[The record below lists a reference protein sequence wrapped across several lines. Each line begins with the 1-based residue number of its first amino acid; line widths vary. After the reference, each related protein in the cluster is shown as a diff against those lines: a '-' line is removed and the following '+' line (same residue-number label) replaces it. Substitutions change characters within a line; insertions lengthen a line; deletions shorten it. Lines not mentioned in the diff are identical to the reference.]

1 MVQLPRLLDWVH
13 FPLRPQR
20 LDPGANDLG
29 RRPFRRRLPLSFGS
43 RRRRFHQLAQ
53 ASAEWIGPSN
63 GLAVRLCWLYSLL
76 RRGRPQRHETLAAEA
91 NPTNHLS
98 PQRYWP
104 LLCLVC
110 AFSLSIGP

>member
-63 GLAVRLCWLYSLL
+63 GLAVSLRRFYSLL
-76 RRGRPQRHETLAAEA
+76 RRDRPLRHETLAAEA
-91 NPTNHLS
+91 SLVNHLS
-98 PQRYWP
+98 HQRCWP
-104 LLCLVC
+104 LLCPVC
-110 AFSLSIGP
+110 AFFLSIDP